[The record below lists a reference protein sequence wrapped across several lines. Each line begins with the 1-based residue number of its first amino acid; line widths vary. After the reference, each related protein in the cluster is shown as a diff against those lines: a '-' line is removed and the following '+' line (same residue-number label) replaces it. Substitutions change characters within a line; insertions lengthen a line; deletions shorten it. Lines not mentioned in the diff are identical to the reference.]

1 MSSITGT
8 LCVKR
13 EPINSIDLFSLSI
26 IGIVSDVFVLKD
38 SLSQNMF
45 QFDYFNFLELVRLGC
60 IKSNWVR
67 SEARSN
73 VDYYYY
79 KIFIVKYVI
88 TCLLMSYYLYRLNR
102 CLNILYSQLKLVD
115 NDIGFVVLPGNN

>member
-1 MSSITGT
+1 MDLFRCVLLLKSMSSITGT

-79 KIFIVKYVI
+79 KIFIVK
-88 TCLLMSYYLYRLNR
+88 

-115 NDIGFVVLPGNN
+115 NDIGFVVLPRNN